1 MKFTAAPAGAGGQR
15 LTAAA
20 DAVTVPA
27 GRRAARVSAGLW
39 AALVLAAFA
48 GAALTILGRGN
59 LKASDLV
66 PNLGTAVAVV
76 AYATLGA
83 LIVRRAGNLIGWLML
98 GEGAGLAFLN
108 LASMY
113 AVLGVATFPGAL
125 PAAKVVGTAAE
136 ASFAG
141 VAFLLAFMVFLFPT
155 GKLPSRRWRPVAAA
169 GFLLAG
175 LSTIGLVL
183 RPRLVQL
190 PGVGGISL
198 IFQNPLGVARLLPV
212 LRVVLIG
219 TISGVSAVFVA
230 FLAVAF
236 VSLAV
241 RYRTGSRLL
250 RQQVKWLALAAVA
263 FVICMAIALLFTG
276 ASPSWLTG
284 IAYTAVAA
292 IVFFGIP
299 AAMTVAI
306 LRHRLYDI
314 DRVISRTLE
323 YAIVT
328 GLLVGVYA
336 GLVLLAT
343 AALPVSLSTP
353 VAVAVATLAAAAL
366 FSPLRRRVQRIVDR
380 RFNRARYDAES
391 TVAAF
396 AARLKDT
403 VDLDSVRDD
412 LAGVVHQAL
421 EPAHV
426 SVWIRPYEGD
436 LLWLTSFRP
445 PRRWSCC
452 WAASVSPRLCMPLR
466 RWAWPI
472 TWWRVRSR
480 RRSWPATPARTRRR
494 CAGCCAR
501 WPAWACSPN
510 PSPASSR

>member
-1 MKFTAAPAGAGGQR
+1 MKLTAAPSAADGRR
-15 LTAAA
+15 LTAAT
-20 DAVTVPA
+20 DTITVPA
-27 GRRAARVSAGLW
+27 RRGARVSIGLW
-39 AALVLAAFA
+39 AGIVLAALA
-48 GAALTILGRGN
+48 GAALTVLARGN
-59 LKASDLV
+59 LKASDLIA
-66 PNLGTAVAVV
+66 NLGTTVAAV
-76 AYATLGA
+76 AYATLGT

-98 GEGAGLAFLN
+98 GEAAGLAFLN
-108 LASMY
+108 LASTY

-125 PAAKVVGTAAE
+125 PAAQQAGAAAE
-136 ASFAG
+136 VSFAG

-175 LSTIGLVL
+175 LSTIGLLV

-190 PGVGGISL
+190 PAPGGISL
-198 IFQNPLGVARLLPV
+198 TFQNPLGVVHLPPV

-219 TISGVSAVFVA
+219 TIGGVSAVSAV

-236 VSLAV
+236 VSLAM
-241 RYRTGSRLL
+241 RYRAGGRQL

-263 FVICMAIALLFTG
+263 FVICQAIALLLTG

-284 IAYTAVAA
+284 IAYTAVAV
-292 IVFFGIP
+292 IVLFGIP

-306 LRHRLYDI
+306 LKHRLYDI
-314 DRVISRTLE
+314 DRIISRTLE
-323 YAIVT
+323 YTIVT

-343 AALPVSLSTP
+343 RALPVSLSTP
-353 VAVAVATLAAAAL
+353 VAVAGATLAAAAL

-412 LAGVVHQAL
+412 LARVVHQAL
-421 EPAHV
+421 EPAHL
-426 SVWIRPYEGD
+426 SVWIRPHE
-436 LLWLTSFRP
+436 
-445 PRRWSCC
+445 
-452 WAASVSPRLCMPLR
+452 
-466 RWAWPI
+466 
-472 TWWRVRSR
+472 
-480 RRSWPATPARTRRR
+480 
-494 CAGCCAR
+494 
-501 WPAWACSPN
+501 
-510 PSPASSR
+510 

>member
-1 MKFTAAPAGAGGQR
+1 MKLTAAPAGADGQR
-15 LTAAA
+15 LTAAT
-20 DAVTVPA
+20 DAITVPA
-27 GRRAARVSAGLW
+27 GRRAARASTGLW
-39 AALVLAAFA
+39 AGIVLAAFA
-48 GAALTILGRGN
+48 GAALTILARGD
-59 LKASDLV
+59 LKASDL
-66 PNLGTAVAVV
+66 TANVGVTAAAV

-98 GEGAGLAFLN
+98 GEGAGVAFLN
-108 LASMY
+108 LASTY

-125 PAAKVVGTAAE
+125 PAAKQVGTAAE
-136 ASFAG
+136 VGFAG
-141 VAFLLAFMVFLFPT
+141 VGFIIAFMFFLFPT
-155 GKLPSRRWRPVAAA
+155 GKLPSRRWWPVAAA
-169 GFLLAG
+169 GFLLTG
-175 LSTIGLVL
+175 LSTVGLVL

-190 PGVGGISL
+190 PAPNGISL
-198 IFQNPLGVARLLPV
+198 TFRNPLGVDRLPPV

-219 TISGVSAVFVA
+219 TINGLSAVLVA

-241 RYRTGSRLL
+241 RYRAGGRLL

-263 FVICMAIALLFTG
+263 FVICLAIALLLTG

-284 IAYTAVAA
+284 IAYTLVAVIAL
-292 IVFFGIP
+292 FGIP
-299 AAMTVAI
+299 AAMTIAI

-343 AALPVSLSTP
+343 QALPVSLSTP

-380 RFNRARYDAES
+380 RFNRARYDAEP

-421 EPAHV
+421 EPAHL
-426 SVWIRPYEGD
+426 SVWIRPHE
-436 LLWLTSFRP
+436 
-445 PRRWSCC
+445 
-452 WAASVSPRLCMPLR
+452 
-466 RWAWPI
+466 
-472 TWWRVRSR
+472 
-480 RRSWPATPARTRRR
+480 
-494 CAGCCAR
+494 
-501 WPAWACSPN
+501 
-510 PSPASSR
+510 

>member
-1 MKFTAAPAGAGGQR
+1 
-15 LTAAA
+15 
-20 DAVTVPA
+20 
-27 GRRAARVSAGLW
+27 ARVSAGLW
-39 AALVLAAFA
+39 AALALAAFA
-48 GAALTILGRGN
+48 GAALTILAWGN
-59 LKASDLV
+59 LKASDLTA
-66 PNLGTAVAVV
+66 NLGTAVAVV

-98 GEGAGLAFLN
+98 GESAGLAFLN
-108 LASMY
+108 LASTY

-125 PAAKVVGTAAE
+125 PAAKVVGAAAE
-136 ASFAG
+136 VSFAG

-175 LSTIGLVL
+175 LSTIGLVV

-190 PGVGGISL
+190 PAPGGISL
-198 IFQNPLGVARLLPV
+198 TFQNPLGVARLPPV
-212 LRVVLIG
+212 LRLVLTG
-219 TISGVSAVFVA
+219 TISGVSAVSAVFV
-230 FLAVAF
+230 AVAF

-241 RYRTGSRLL
+241 RYRAGGRLL

-263 FVICMAIALLFTG
+263 FVICQAIALLLTG
-276 ASPSWLTG
+276 ASPWLTG
-284 IAYTAVAA
+284 IVYTLVAVIAL
-292 IVFFGIP
+292 FGIP

-314 DRVISRTLE
+314 DRIISRTLE

-343 AALPVSLSTP
+343 RALPVSLSTP

-436 LLWLTSFRP
+436 LLWLTSFRR
-445 PRRWSCC
+445 PRR
-452 WAASVSPRLCMPLR
+452 
-466 RWAWPI
+466 
-472 TWWRVRSR
+472 
-480 RRSWPATPARTRRR
+480 
-494 CAGCCAR
+494 
-501 WPAWACSPN
+501 
-510 PSPASSR
+510 

>member
-1 MKFTAAPAGAGGQR
+1 MKFTAAPAGTDGQR
-15 LTAAA
+15 LTAAT

-27 GRRAARVSAGLW
+27 GRRAARISAGLW
-39 AALVLAAFA
+39 VALVLAAFA
-48 GAALTILGRGN
+48 GAALTILARGN
-59 LKASDLV
+59 LKASDLTA
-66 PNLGTAVAVV
+66 NLGTTVAVV

-98 GEGAGLAFLN
+98 GESAGLAFLN
-108 LASMY
+108 LASTY

-125 PAAKVVGTAAE
+125 PAAKVVGTAGE
-136 ASFAG
+136 VSFAG

-155 GKLPSRRWRPVAAA
+155 GKLPSRRWQPAAAA
-169 GFLLAG
+169 GFLLTG
-175 LSTIGLVL
+175 LTTIGLVL

-190 PGVGGISL
+190 PAPGGISL
-198 IFQNPLGVARLLPV
+198 TFPNPLGADRLPPV

-219 TISGVSAVFVA
+219 TISGVSAVSAA
-230 FLAVAF
+230 FLTVAF

-241 RYRTGSRLL
+241 RYRAGGRLL

-263 FVICMAIALLFTG
+263 FVIGQVIALLLTW
-276 ASPSWLTG
+276 ASQPWLTG
-284 IAYTAVAA
+284 IAETAVAA

-306 LRHRLYDI
+306 LKHRLYDI
-314 DRVISRTLE
+314 DRIISRTLE

-328 GLLVGVYA
+328 GLLVGVYT

-343 AALPVSLSTP
+343 QALPVSLSTP

-412 LAGVVHQAL
+412 LADVVHQAL
-421 EPAHV
+421 EPAHL
-426 SVWIRPYEGD
+426 SVWIRPHE
-436 LLWLTSFRP
+436 
-445 PRRWSCC
+445 
-452 WAASVSPRLCMPLR
+452 
-466 RWAWPI
+466 
-472 TWWRVRSR
+472 
-480 RRSWPATPARTRRR
+480 
-494 CAGCCAR
+494 
-501 WPAWACSPN
+501 
-510 PSPASSR
+510 

>member
-1 MKFTAAPAGAGGQR
+1 MKLTAAPAGTGRRR
-15 LTAAA
+15 LTAAT
-20 DAVTVPA
+20 DAITVPA

-39 AALVLAAFA
+39 AGILLAAFA
-48 GAALTILGRGN
+48 GAALTLLARGN
-59 LKASDLV
+59 LKASDLTA
-66 PNLGTAVAVV
+66 NLGNAASAA

-98 GEGAGLAFLN
+98 GEGAGLAFIT
-108 LASMY
+108 LASTY

-125 PAAKVVGTAAE
+125 PAAKQAGTIGE
-136 ASFAG
+136 CSFAG
-141 VAFLLAFMVFLFPT
+141 IAFIIAFMVFLFPT
-155 GKLPSRRWRPVAAA
+155 GKLPSRRWRPAAAA
-169 GFLLAG
+169 GVLLAG

-198 IFQNPLGVARLLPV
+198 TFRNPLGVDRLPPV
-212 LRVVLIG
+212 LRVVLTG
-219 TISGVSAVFVA
+219 TISGVSAVFAA

-241 RYRTGSRLL
+241 RYRAGGRLL
-250 RQQVKWLALAAVA
+250 RQQVKWLALAAVM
-263 FVICMAIALLFTG
+263 FVICQATALLITG
-276 ASPSWLTG
+276 ASPSWLAG

-292 IVFFGIP
+292 IALFGIP
-299 AAMTVAI
+299 AAMTLAI
-306 LRHRLYDI
+306 LRHHLYDI
-314 DRVISRTLE
+314 DRIISRTLQ

-343 AALPVSLSTP
+343 QALPVSLSTP

-396 AARLKDT
+396 AARRKDT

-426 SVWIRPYEGD
+426 SVWIRPHE
-436 LLWLTSFRP
+436 
-445 PRRWSCC
+445 
-452 WAASVSPRLCMPLR
+452 
-466 RWAWPI
+466 
-472 TWWRVRSR
+472 
-480 RRSWPATPARTRRR
+480 
-494 CAGCCAR
+494 
-501 WPAWACSPN
+501 
-510 PSPASSR
+510 

>member
-1 MKFTAAPAGAGGQR
+1 MKVTAAPAGADGQR
-15 LTAAA
+15 RTAATGA
-20 DAVTVPA
+20 ATAPA
-27 GRRAARVSAGLW
+27 GRRAVRVSAGLW
-39 AALVLAAFA
+39 AGIVLAAFA
-48 GAALTILGRGN
+48 GAALTILARGN
-59 LKASDLV
+59 LKASDLTA
-66 PNLGTAVAVV
+66 NLGTAAAVV

-83 LIVRRAGNLIGWLML
+83 LIVRRAGNRIGWLML
-98 GEGAGLAFLN
+98 GEAAGLAFLN
-108 LASMY
+108 AASMY

-125 PAAKVVGTAAE
+125 PAAKQAGTAAE
-136 ASFAG
+136 VSFAG
-141 VAFLLAFMVFLFPT
+141 IAFTLGFMVFLFPT
-155 GKLPSRRWRPVAAA
+155 GKLPSRRWRPAAAA

-198 IFQNPLGVARLLPV
+198 TFRNPLGVDRLPPA

-219 TISGVSAVFVA
+219 TISGVSAVFAA

-241 RYRTGSRLL
+241 RYRAGGPLL

-263 FVICMAIALLFTG
+263 FVICQGTALLITG
-276 ASPSWLTG
+276 ASPSWLSG

-292 IVFFGIP
+292 IALFGVP

-306 LRHRLYDI
+306 LKHRLYDI
-314 DRVISRTLE
+314 DRIISRTLQ
-323 YAIVT
+323 YTIVT
-328 GLLVGVYA
+328 GLLAGVYA

-343 AALPVSLSTP
+343 RALPVSLSTP

-366 FSPLRRRVQRIVDR
+366 FSPLRRRVQQIVDR
-380 RFNRARYDAES
+380 RFNRARYDADS

-421 EPAHV
+421 EPAHL
-426 SVWIRPYEGD
+426 SVWIRPHE
-436 LLWLTSFRP
+436 
-445 PRRWSCC
+445 
-452 WAASVSPRLCMPLR
+452 
-466 RWAWPI
+466 
-472 TWWRVRSR
+472 
-480 RRSWPATPARTRRR
+480 
-494 CAGCCAR
+494 
-501 WPAWACSPN
+501 
-510 PSPASSR
+510 

>member
-1 MKFTAAPAGAGGQR
+1 MKRTAAPAGADGQR
-15 LTAAA
+15 LTAAT
-20 DAVTVPA
+20 DAITVPA

-39 AALVLAAFA
+39 AGIVLAAFA
-48 GAALTILGRGN
+48 GAALTILARGN
-59 LKASDLV
+59 LKASDLTA
-66 PNLGTAVAVV
+66 NLGDAAAAV

-83 LIVRRAGNLIGWLML
+83 LVVRRAGNLIGWLML

-108 LASMY
+108 AASTY

-125 PAAKVVGTAAE
+125 PAAKQAGTAAE
-136 ASFAG
+136 GSFAG
-141 VAFLLAFMVFLFPT
+141 VAFIIAFMVFLFPT
-155 GKLPSRRWRPVAAA
+155 GKLPSRRWRPAAAA

-198 IFQNPLGVARLLPV
+198 TFRNPLGVDRLPPV

-219 TISGVSAVFVA
+219 TISGVSAVFAA

-241 RYRTGSRLL
+241 RYRAGGQLL

-263 FVICMAIALLFTG
+263 FVICQATALLITG
-276 ASPSWLTG
+276 ASPSWLSG
-284 IAYTAVAA
+284 VSYTAVAA
-292 IVFFGIP
+292 IALFGIP

-306 LRHRLYDI
+306 LRHQLYDI
-314 DRVISRTLE
+314 DRIISRTLE

-343 AALPVSLSTP
+343 QALPVSLSTP

-380 RFNRARYDAES
+380 RFNRARYDADS

-421 EPAHV
+421 EPAHL
-426 SVWIRPYEGD
+426 SVWIRPHE
-436 LLWLTSFRP
+436 
-445 PRRWSCC
+445 
-452 WAASVSPRLCMPLR
+452 
-466 RWAWPI
+466 
-472 TWWRVRSR
+472 
-480 RRSWPATPARTRRR
+480 
-494 CAGCCAR
+494 
-501 WPAWACSPN
+501 
-510 PSPASSR
+510 

>member
-1 MKFTAAPAGAGGQR
+1 MKLTAAPAGAGRRR
-15 LTAAA
+15 LTAAT

-27 GRRAARVSAGLW
+27 GRRAARASTGLW
-39 AALVLAAFA
+39 AGIVLAAFA
-48 GAALTILGRGN
+48 GAALTILARGN
-59 LKASDLV
+59 LKASDLTA
-66 PNLGTAVAVV
+66 NLGTAAAAV

-98 GEGAGLAFLN
+98 GEAAGLAFLN
-108 LASMY
+108 AASTY

-125 PAAKVVGTAAE
+125 PAAKQAGAVAEVG
-136 ASFAG
+136 FAG
-141 VAFLLAFMVFLFPT
+141 VAFVIAFMVLLFPT

-169 GFLLAG
+169 GFLLTG

-183 RPRLVQL
+183 RPRPVQL
-190 PGVGGISL
+190 PAPGGISL
-198 IFQNPLGVARLLPV
+198 TFRNPLGVARLPPV
-212 LRVVLIG
+212 LRVVMIG

-241 RYRTGSRLL
+241 RYRAGGRLL
-250 RQQVKWLALAAVA
+250 RQQVKWLALAAVS
-263 FVICMAIALLFTG
+263 FVICQATALLLTG
-276 ASPSWLTG
+276 ASQPWLSG
-284 IAYTAVAA
+284 IAYAAVAA
-292 IVFFGIP
+292 IVLFGIP
-299 AAMTVAI
+299 AAMTIAI

-314 DRVISRTLE
+314 DRIISRTLE

-343 AALPVSLSTP
+343 QALPVSLSTP

-380 RFNRARYDAES
+380 RFNRARYDAEP

-412 LAGVVHQAL
+412 LASVVHQAL

-426 SVWIRPYEGD
+426 SVWIRPHE
-436 LLWLTSFRP
+436 
-445 PRRWSCC
+445 
-452 WAASVSPRLCMPLR
+452 
-466 RWAWPI
+466 
-472 TWWRVRSR
+472 
-480 RRSWPATPARTRRR
+480 
-494 CAGCCAR
+494 
-501 WPAWACSPN
+501 
-510 PSPASSR
+510 

>member
-1 MKFTAAPAGAGGQR
+1 MKLTAAPAGADGRR

-39 AALVLAAFA
+39 AGIVVAAFA
-48 GAALTILGRGN
+48 GAALTIFTRGN
-59 LKASDLV
+59 LKASDLTA
-66 PNLGTAVAVV
+66 NLGTAVAVV
-76 AYATLGA
+76 AYATLGT

-108 LASMY
+108 LASTY

-125 PAAKVVGTAAE
+125 PAAKQAGAAAE

-141 VAFLLAFMVFLFPT
+141 VAFILAFMVFLFPT

-169 GFLLAG
+169 GFLLAV
-175 LSTIGLVL
+175 LSTIGLVV
-183 RPRLVQL
+183 RPRPVQL
-190 PGVGGISL
+190 PAPGGISL
-198 IFQNPLGVARLLPV
+198 TFQNPFGVAHLPPV

-219 TISGVSAVFVA
+219 TIGGVSAVSAA

-241 RYRTGSRLL
+241 RYRAGGRQL
-250 RQQVKWLALAAVA
+250 RQQVKWLALAAIA
-263 FVICMAIALLFTG
+263 FVICTAIALLAG
-276 ASPSWLTG
+276 ASQSRLTG

-306 LRHRLYDI
+306 LKHRLYDI
-314 DRVISRTLE
+314 DRIISRTLE

-328 GLLVGVYA
+328 GLLAGVYG
-336 GLVLLAT
+336 GLVLLT
-343 AALPVSLSTP
+343 TRALPVSLSTP
-353 VAVAVATLAAAAL
+353 VAVAGATLAAAAL
-366 FSPLRRRVQRIVDR
+366 FSPLRRRVQRLVDR
-380 RFNRARYDAES
+380 RFNRARYDAEA

-412 LAGVVHQAL
+412 LASVVHQAL
-421 EPAHV
+421 EPAHL
-426 SVWIRPYEGD
+426 SVWIRPHE
-436 LLWLTSFRP
+436 
-445 PRRWSCC
+445 
-452 WAASVSPRLCMPLR
+452 
-466 RWAWPI
+466 
-472 TWWRVRSR
+472 
-480 RRSWPATPARTRRR
+480 
-494 CAGCCAR
+494 
-501 WPAWACSPN
+501 
-510 PSPASSR
+510 

>member
-1 MKFTAAPAGAGGQR
+1 MKLTAAPAGPGGQR
-15 LTAAA
+15 LTTAA
-20 DAVTVPA
+20 DAITVPA
-27 GRRAARVSAGLW
+27 GRRAARASAGLW

-48 GAALTILGRGN
+48 GAALTILARGN
-59 LKASDLV
+59 LKASDLTA
-66 PNLGTAVAVV
+66 NLGTTVAVV
-76 AYATLGA
+76 AYATLGM

-108 LASMY
+108 LASTY

-125 PAAKVVGTAAE
+125 PAATVVGTAGE
-136 ASFAG
+136 VSFAG

-155 GKLPSRRWRPVAAA
+155 GKLPSRRWRPAAAA

-190 PGVGGISL
+190 PAPGGISL
-198 IFQNPLGVARLLPV
+198 AFQNPLGAARLPPV

-219 TISGVSAVFVA
+219 TISGVTAVFVA

-236 VSLAV
+236 VSLAI
-241 RYRTGSRLL
+241 RYRAGGRLL

-263 FVICMAIALLFTG
+263 FVICQAIALLLTG
-276 ASPSWLTG
+276 ASQPWLTG
-284 IAYTAVAA
+284 IAETAVAA

-314 DRVISRTLE
+314 DRIISRTLE
-323 YAIVT
+323 YTIVT

-343 AALPVSLSTP
+343 QALPVSLSTP

-426 SVWIRPYEGD
+426 SVWIRPHE
-436 LLWLTSFRP
+436 
-445 PRRWSCC
+445 
-452 WAASVSPRLCMPLR
+452 
-466 RWAWPI
+466 
-472 TWWRVRSR
+472 
-480 RRSWPATPARTRRR
+480 
-494 CAGCCAR
+494 
-501 WPAWACSPN
+501 
-510 PSPASSR
+510 